1 MEKLAFMRCA
11 IALSAEP
18 RPHPG
23 DEPFAAVIVKD
34 GAIVGEGRNSTGSQ
48 FDPTAHGE
56 IMAIRDACRRLKTT
70 DLAGCELYTSCE
82 PCSLCAAA
90 IWWTNIE
97 RVFYACTLADAHKLG
112 FCSVD
117 SLAHEVGLPIDERA
131 RPSER
136 LMTEEAAAILTKW
149 VSDHQ
154 LTRVG

>member
-1 MEKLAFMRCA
+1 MEKLAFMRRA

-23 DEPFAAVIVKD
+23 DEPFAAVIVKE
-34 GAIVGEGRNSTGSQ
+34 GAIVGEGRNSMGSQ

-56 IMAIRDACRRLKTT
+56 IVAIRDACRRLQTT

-82 PCSLCAAA
+82 PCSLCVAA
-90 IWWTNIE
+90 IWWSNIE
-97 RVFYACTLADAHKLG
+97 RVYYACTLADAHQLG

-117 SLAHEVGLPIDERA
+117 ALAHEVGLPIHRRA

-136 LMTEEAAAILTKW
+136 LLAEEATAVLREWIGN
-149 VSDHQ
+149 Q
-154 LTRVG
+154 RLTRSS